1 MSEHAAAACRAEELA
16 AVAAARLE
24 AAGHHEAR
32 TLGEALREGGMP
44 GHVTPAILRPEPRP

>member
-24 AAGHHEAR
+24 VAGRHEAR
-32 TLGEALREGGMP
+32 ALGEALLEGGLP
-44 GHVTPAILRPEPRP
+44 GQVTLATLRPEPRP